1 MMQDEFNSIKV
12 NNEKQTIKAE
22 FGKVQKTEFS
32 ENVDMYLHATNY
44 NANLNQTVKNSNAE
58 TLVEAESSTTAV
70 AASGGASGAVTTVS
84 AGGAASGIAA
94 SSVSAIVVAS
104 SVTITA
110 LSVVTGVSIALHN
123 YQCEIDLFISSNQV
137 SYELTI
143 NDLKSEDEDYEYDY
157 ESYEKE
163 PFSIRVYNNNYDKTQ
178 PLYYGYNDGYF
189 DNLTLGQTYNIVVTA
204 DSISGAKTLYKDTF
218 TTTAVAN
225 FLDFYVDSAFD
236 YYNQVIYAYLDF
248 VDELDQLSD
257 FELTITRVE
266 EFEPLDSM
274 GDLIAEEIDVEPRVE
289 SFSATYPLE
298 KKTGYQEVHL
308 DTGDMWIEP
317 ERSYQF
323 EFSYKRNNE
332 KIVYQDGEVSFYS
345 AFEGTSEVYGVNF
358 NNEANYLDKTF
369 VLNLIYTDENDMLW
383 DFVLHLSRDDGF
395 TANIPLEKTIDQQ
408 IIYAE
413 DYDIL
418 LTETYNATLT
428 YTKMGVEE
436 TMDLPSFSFTDN
448 SGARSIFN
456 SFVFPKTADF
466 LEKTFE
472 VRLDYQDDFK
482 IFHQFVLT
490 INDDFGDF
498 TFEFELDETTELQ
511 SVYAPDIDYETEV
524 EYNYSLTCMKD
535 GVLTE
540 LDSGRFSFKDKYD
553 RKSQFNSLT
562 INEEGNFLTNV
573 FTVQLDYVDDF
584 EAFDFFSLNFTS
596 ASAAASG
603 GSFDFALEKKTTVQT
618 LDAGENGMSLM
629 NGPYNYTLYVDRYGV
644 TETLTT
650 GSVTFTDSSGAVSQF
665 DKLIFNE
672 KMNGEDGSFSLT
684 LSYQDDFGF
693 FEGFSI
699 RFYND
704 DIEFDTSISLDK
716 TTETQSFNAY
726 DLDFV
731 LDETYTYVLS
741 YYSQGS
747 LITLDPVT
755 FVFSDVYG
763 RTTEFNEFIFDKTGN
778 FLTNEFKVTLDFS
791 DSFGQYSGFI
801 LTFHNID
808 GSDTYTIPLQKNT
821 FEQTI
826 NGNEYG
832 MELRNKSY
840 TYELTVSYQ
849 GTTITLDEGN
859 AVFTDNSGSSSQFNE
874 FIFDGTANKLTNT
887 MTLQLDFVDDYG
899 IYSDFKVTFHDVEL
913 DYDIEINLEKTINE
927 QTFSVDDNSMFF
939 DNAYTYTL
947 TCICDGVSTTLDS
960 GNFTLADNSGA
971 VSEVNAPTISSTADY
986 RARSFQITLNYQDDF
1001 NYFDDFVMTVRDVTT
1016 NNETIVNLSKTTEP
1030 QTVSFNDQRYNED
1043 TGEYEYDIDIVNH
1056 TVIYTLTYYDSS
1068 VDLTYN
1074 VVEDEPLPAFTN
1086 SLDTEFN
1093 GIVSNWQLVEDPNYA
1108 GHYYIPMKLDY
1119 VDEKGIYGY
1128 LEINMYIGDD
1138 QVGMIEFQNE
1148 VVPTRGDWIAGS
1160 VSSSLSTDDLT
1171 GNAITFKVEGQLM
1184 DEKNP
1189 NVTTDD
1195 HTTIYTTT
1203 QTLTMANNPEVLAVT
1218 TDGYV
1223 TGSDT
1228 YFAAYFSGQPGEFTN
1243 TTITIVTTENE
1254 YTYNVTLTGIGDTIY
1269 VNLTETIDGD
1279 IDYDTLVSELGE
1291 PVTIK
1296 FSYCTVT
1303 KTGSN
1308 TGPGTEVISDPIEL
1322 VCYTNFLF
1330 TVSV

>member
-1 MMQDEFNSIKV
+1 MIQDEFNSIKV

-32 ENVDMYLHATNY
+32 ENGDMYLHGTNY
-44 NANLNQTVKNSNAE
+44 NANLNQTVKNSNTE
-58 TLVEAESSTTAV
+58 TVVEAESSVTATS
-70 AASGGASGAVTTVS
+70 SGVSGTVTTV
-84 AGGAASGIAA
+84 GGAGTASTIAA
-94 SSVSAIVVAS
+94 GSASALVVAS
-104 SVTITA
+104 SVAVTA
-110 LSVVTGVSIALHN
+110 ISVVTGVSIALHN

-204 DSISGAKTLYKDTF
+204 DSVSGAKTLYKDTF

-266 EFEPLDSM
+266 EFEPIDSM
-274 GDLIAEEIDVEPRVE
+274 GDLTAEEIDVEPRVE

-369 VLNLIYTDENDMLW
+369 VINLIYTDENDMLW

-418 LTETYNATLT
+418 LTETYNAALT

-436 TMDLPSFSFTDN
+436 TMDLPSFSFADN

-562 INEEGNFLTNV
+562 INEEANFLTNV

-596 ASAAASG
+596 ASTAVSG

-629 NGPYNYTLYVDRYGV
+629 KGPYNYTLYVDRYGV

-650 GSVTFTDSSGAVSQF
+650 GSVTFTDNSGAS
-665 DKLIFNE
+665 
-672 KMNGEDGSFSLT
+672 S
-684 LSYQDDFGF
+684 
-693 FEGFSI
+693 
-699 RFYND
+699 
-704 DIEFDTSISLDK
+704 
-716 TTETQSFNAY
+716 
-726 DLDFV
+726 
-731 LDETYTYVLS
+731 
-741 YYSQGS
+741 
-747 LITLDPVT
+747 
-755 FVFSDVYG
+755 
-763 RTTEFNEFIFDKTGN
+763 EFNEF
-778 FLTNEFKVTLDFS
+778 V
-791 DSFGQYSGFI
+791 
-801 LTFHNID
+801 
-808 GSDTYTIPLQKNT
+808 
-821 FEQTI
+821 
-826 NGNEYG
+826 
-832 MELRNKSY
+832 
-840 TYELTVSYQ
+840 
-849 GTTITLDEGN
+849 
-859 AVFTDNSGSSSQFNE
+859 
-874 FIFDGTANKLTNT
+874 FDGTANKLTDVMT
-887 MTLQLDFVDDYG
+887 MRLDYVDDFG
-899 IYSDFKVTFHDVEL
+899 LYSDFKLTIHDVDL
-913 DYDIEINLEKTINE
+913 GYDVEINLASTSEE
-927 QTFSVDDNSMFF
+927 QSFNVSDNDLFF
-939 DNAYTYTL
+939 DSSYTYTL
-947 TCICDGVSTTLDS
+947 TCTYDGEPTTLDS
-960 GNFTLADNSGA
+960 GNFVLSDNSGA
-971 VSEVNAPTISSTADY
+971 VSEVSAPTISSTADY
-986 RARSFQITLNYQDDF
+986 RARSFQVTLNYQDDF
-1001 NYFDDFVMTVRDVTT
+1001 NYFDNFVMTVRDVTT

-1043 TGEYEYDIDIVNH
+1043 TGEYEYDIDIINH
-1056 TVIYTLTYYDSS
+1056 TVIYTLSYYDSS

-1074 VVEDEPLPAFTN
+1074 VVEQEALPAFTN
-1086 SLDTEFN
+1086 SLNTEFN
-1093 GIVSNWQLVEDPNYA
+1093 GIVSNWQLVEDPQYA
-1108 GHYYIPMKLDY
+1108 GHYYVPMKLDY

-1128 LEINMYIGDD
+1128 LEINMYNSNNQ
-1138 QVGMIEFQNE
+1138 QVGVVEFQNE
-1148 VVPTRGDWIAGS
+1148 VVPEVGQWIAGS
-1160 VSSSLSTDDLT
+1160 LSTSLSVDELT
-1171 GNAITFKVEGQLM
+1171 GSAITFKVEGQLM

-1228 YFAAYFSGQPGEFTN
+1228 YFAAYFSGQPTEFTN
-1243 TTITIVTTENE
+1243 TTITIVTTDNE
-1254 YTYNVTLTGIGDTIY
+1254 YTYNVTLTGIGDSIY

-1303 KTGSN
+1303 KTGSD
-1308 TGPGTEVISDPIEL
+1308 TGPGTEVISEPIEM

>member
-12 NNEKQTIKAE
+12 NNEKQTVKAE

-32 ENVDMYLHATNY
+32 ENGDMYLHGTSY
-44 NANLNQTVKNSNAE
+44 NANLNQTVKNANVE
-58 TLVEAESSTTAV
+58 TLTEATSTVSAT
-70 AASGGASGAVTTVS
+70 SGGVVTTV
-84 AGGAASGIAA
+84 AGGATASTLAA
-94 SSVSAIVVAS
+94 GSVSAIVVAS

-110 LSVVTGVSIALHN
+110 LSVVTGVSIAMHD
-123 YQCEIDLFISSNQV
+123 YKCQIDLFISSNQV

-143 NDLKSEDEDYEYDY
+143 NDLKNEDEDYEFDY
-157 ESYEKE
+157 ESYENE
-163 PFSIRVYNNNYDKTQ
+163 PFSIRVYNNNYDKTE

-204 DSISGAKTLYKDTF
+204 DSVSGTKTLYKDTF
-218 TTTAVAN
+218 TTTAVASL
-225 FLDFYVDSAFD
+225 LDFYVDSAFD
-236 YYNQVIYAYLDF
+236 YYNQIIYVYLDF
-248 VDELDQLSD
+248 VDEIDQLSD
-257 FELTITRVE
+257 FALTITRVE
-266 EFEPLDSM
+266 DFSDLEPIEPI
-274 GDLIAEEIDVEPRVE
+274 GDLIAEEIDVEPRID

-298 KKTGYQEVHL
+298 KKTGVQEVHL

-317 ERSYQF
+317 DFNYQF
-323 EFSYKRNNE
+323 EFSYIRNGE
-332 KIVYQDGEVSFYS
+332 KIVYQDGDISFYS
-345 AFEGTSEVYGVNF
+345 AFEGNSEVYSVNF
-358 NNEANYLDKTF
+358 NNEANYLDQTF
-369 VLNLIYTDENDMLW
+369 VLNLVYIDENDVLF

-395 TANIPLEKTIDQQ
+395 TASIPLEKTTNQQ

-413 DYDIL
+413 DYELD
-418 LTETYNATLT
+418 LTQTYNAYLT
-428 YTKMGVEE
+428 YTKNGVEE
-436 TMDLPSFSFTDN
+436 SLELQQFSFTDN
-448 SGARSIFN
+448 SGAISRFN
-456 SFVFPKTADF
+456 DFIFPKTADF

-472 VRLDYQDDFK
+472 VRLDYKDDFK

-498 TFEFELDETTELQ
+498 NFEFELDETTELQ
-511 SVYAPDIDYETEV
+511 SVYAPEIDYETEV
-524 EYNYSLTCMKD
+524 EYNYSLTCMKE

-540 LDSGRFSFKDKYD
+540 LDSGRFNFKDKYN

-584 EAFDFFSLNFTS
+584 NAFDFFSLNFTS
-596 ASAAASG
+596 ASAATTS
-603 GSFDFALEKKTTVQT
+603 GSFDFALESKTTVQT

-629 NGPYNYTLYVDRYGV
+629 DGPYNYTLYVDRYGV
-644 TETLTT
+644 TEILTT

-665 DKLIFNE
+665 NELLFNG

-684 LSYQDDFGF
+684 LSYQDDFDF
-693 FEGFSI
+693 FSGFSV

-716 TTETQSFNAY
+716 TTETQYFNAY

-747 LITLDPVT
+747 LITLEPVT
-755 FVFSDVYG
+755 FVFADVYG

-791 DSFGQYSGFI
+791 DSFGQYSDFI
-801 LTFHNID
+801 LTFRNID
-808 GSDTYTIPLQKNT
+808 GSDTYSIPLQKNT

-849 GTTITLDEGN
+849 GMTITLDEGN

-874 FIFDGTANKLTNT
+874 FIFDGTANKLTNVLA
-887 MTLQLDFVDDYG
+887 MQLDFVDDYG

-913 DYDIEINLEKTINE
+913 DYDIEINLEKTTNE
-927 QTFSVDDNSMFF
+927 QTFSVDDNNMFF

-960 GNFTLADNSGA
+960 GNFTLTDNSGA
-971 VSEVNAPTISSTADY
+971 VSEVNTPTISSSANFRT
-986 RARSFQITLNYQDDF
+986 RTFQVTLNFQDDF
-1001 NYFDDFVMTVRDVTT
+1001 GYFDDFVMTVRDVTT
-1016 NNETIVNLSKTTEP
+1016 NNETIVNLNKTTEP
-1030 QTVSFNDQRYNED
+1030 QNVSFNDQRYNED

-1068 VDLTYN
+1068 VDLTNN

-1086 SLDTEFN
+1086 SLTTQFN

-1108 GHYYIPMKLDY
+1108 GHYYVPMKLDY

-1148 VVPTRGDWIAGS
+1148 VVPPEGDWIAGS
-1160 VSSSLSTDDLT
+1160 VSSSLSVDDLT
-1171 GNAITFKVEGQLM
+1171 GNAITFKVEGQIM
-1184 DEKNP
+1184 DEKNI
-1189 NVTTDD
+1189 NVTSDERATVYS
-1195 HTTIYTTT
+1195 TTH
-1203 QTLTMANNPEVLAVT
+1203 TLTMADNPEVLALT

-1223 TGSDT
+1223 SAGEV
-1228 YFAAYFSGQPGEFTN
+1228 YFQTSFSGQVAEFTN
-1243 TTITIVTTENE
+1243 TEIIIVTNDSV
-1254 YTYNVTLTGIGDTIY
+1254 YTYPVTLTGIGDSLTI
-1269 VNLTETIDGD
+1269 
-1279 IDYDTLVSELGE
+1279 TLNNSSEGYMDDEVLMAALSE

-1303 KTGSN
+1303 KTGEE
-1308 TGPGTEVISDPIEL
+1308 PGTEVISDPIEM

-1330 TVSV
+1330 TFSV

>member
-32 ENVDMYLHATNY
+32 ENGDMYLHGTNY
-44 NANLNQTVKNSNAE
+44 NANLNQTVKNSNVE

-163 PFSIRVYNNNYDKTQ
+163 PFSIHVYNNNYDKTQ

-266 EFEPLDSM
+266 EFEPIDSM
-274 GDLIAEEIDVEPRVE
+274 GDLTAEEIDVEPRVE

-418 LTETYNATLT
+418 LTETYNAALT

-436 TMDLPSFSFTDN
+436 TMDLPSFSFADN

-596 ASAAASG
+596 ASAAVSG

-629 NGPYNYTLYVDRYGV
+629 KGPYNYTLYVDRYGV

-650 GSVTFTDSSGAVSQF
+650 GSVTFTDNSGAS
-665 DKLIFNE
+665 
-672 KMNGEDGSFSLT
+672 S
-684 LSYQDDFGF
+684 
-693 FEGFSI
+693 
-699 RFYND
+699 
-704 DIEFDTSISLDK
+704 
-716 TTETQSFNAY
+716 
-726 DLDFV
+726 
-731 LDETYTYVLS
+731 
-741 YYSQGS
+741 
-747 LITLDPVT
+747 
-755 FVFSDVYG
+755 
-763 RTTEFNEFIFDKTGN
+763 EFNEF
-778 FLTNEFKVTLDFS
+778 V
-791 DSFGQYSGFI
+791 
-801 LTFHNID
+801 
-808 GSDTYTIPLQKNT
+808 
-821 FEQTI
+821 
-826 NGNEYG
+826 
-832 MELRNKSY
+832 
-840 TYELTVSYQ
+840 
-849 GTTITLDEGN
+849 
-859 AVFTDNSGSSSQFNE
+859 
-874 FIFDGTANKLTNT
+874 FDGTANKLTDVMT
-887 MTLQLDFVDDYG
+887 MRLDYVDDFG
-899 IYSDFKVTFHDVEL
+899 LYSDFKLTIHDVDL
-913 DYDIEINLEKTINE
+913 GYDVEINLASTSEE
-927 QTFSVDDNSMFF
+927 QSFGVSDNDLFF
-939 DNAYTYTL
+939 DSSYTYTL
-947 TCICDGVSTTLDS
+947 TCTYDGEPTTLDS
-960 GNFTLADNSGA
+960 GNFVLSDNSGA
-971 VSEVNAPTISSTADY
+971 VSEVSAPTISSTADY
-986 RARSFQITLNYQDDF
+986 RARSFQVTLNYQDDF
-1001 NYFDDFVMTVRDVTT
+1001 NYFDNFVMTVRDVTT

-1043 TGEYEYDIDIVNH
+1043 TGEYEYDIDIINH
-1056 TVIYTLTYYDSS
+1056 TVIYTLSYYDSS
-1068 VDLTYN
+1068 VDLTHN
-1074 VVEDEPLPAFTN
+1074 VVEQEALPAFTN
-1086 SLDTEFN
+1086 SLNTEFN
-1093 GIVSNWQLVEDPNYA
+1093 GIVSNWQLVEDPQYA
-1108 GHYYIPMKLDY
+1108 GHYYVPMKLDY

-1128 LEINMYIGDD
+1128 LEINMYNSNNQ
-1138 QVGMIEFQNE
+1138 QVGVVEFQNE
-1148 VVPTRGDWIAGS
+1148 VVPEVGQWIAGS
-1160 VSSSLSTDDLT
+1160 LSTSLSVDELT
-1171 GNAITFKVEGQLM
+1171 GSAITFKVEGQLM

-1303 KTGSN
+1303 KTGSD

>member
-1 MMQDEFNSIKV
+1 MVQDEFNSIKV

-32 ENVDMYLHATNY
+32 ENGDMYLHGTNY
-44 NANLNQTVKNSNAE
+44 NANLNQTVKNSNVE
-58 TLVEAESSTTAV
+58 TLVEAESSTTSV

-204 DSISGAKTLYKDTF
+204 DSVSGAKTLYKDTF

-266 EFEPLDSM
+266 EFEPIDPM

-418 LTETYNATLT
+418 LTEIYNATLT

-436 TMDLPSFSFTDN
+436 TMDLPSFSFADN

-596 ASAAASG
+596 ASAASSG

-684 LSYQDDFGF
+684 LSYQDDFDF
-693 FEGFSI
+693 FDGFSVH
-699 RFYND
+699 FYNEE
-704 DIEFDTSISLDK
+704 IEFDTSISLEK
-716 TTETQSFNAY
+716 TTETQHFNAF
-726 DLDFV
+726 DLGFE
-731 LDETYTYVLS
+731 LEERYTYVLS
-741 YYSQGS
+741 YYSQDT
-747 LITLDPVT
+747 LVTLDPVE

-763 RTTEFNEFIFDKTGN
+763 RTSEFNEFIFNKTGN
-778 FLTNEFKVTLDFS
+778 FLTNQFVVQLDYSDPFGMFS
-791 DSFGQYSGFI
+791 DFVLIFSRMDDAFQVE
-801 LTFHNID
+801 
-808 GSDTYTIPLQKNT
+808 IPLQKNT
-821 FEQTI
+821 LEQTI
-826 NGNEYG
+826 DGTTYD
-832 MELRNKSY
+832 MQLRNKQYHYVLSC
-840 TYELTVSYQ
+840 TKQGMTTELDSGDVT
-849 GTTITLDEGN
+849 
-859 AVFTDNSGSSSQFNE
+859 FTDNSGASSEFNE
-874 FIFDGTANKLTNT
+874 FVFDGTANKLTDVMT
-887 MTLQLDFVDDYG
+887 MRLDYVDDFG
-899 IYSDFKVTFHDVEL
+899 LYSDFKLTIHDVDL
-913 DYDIEINLEKTINE
+913 GSDVEINLASTSEE
-927 QTFSVDDNSMFF
+927 QSFDVSDNDLFF
-939 DNAYTYTL
+939 DGSYTYTL
-947 TCICDGVSTTLDS
+947 TCTYDGEPTTLDS
-960 GNFTLADNSGA
+960 GNFVLSDNSGA
-971 VSEVNAPTISSTADY
+971 VSEVSAPTISSTADY

-1001 NYFDDFVMTVRDVTT
+1001 NY
-1016 NNETIVNLSKTTEP
+1016 
-1030 QTVSFNDQRYNED
+1030 
-1043 TGEYEYDIDIVNH
+1043 
-1056 TVIYTLTYYDSS
+1056 
-1068 VDLTYN
+1068 
-1074 VVEDEPLPAFTN
+1074 
-1086 SLDTEFN
+1086 
-1093 GIVSNWQLVEDPNYA
+1093 
-1108 GHYYIPMKLDY
+1108 
-1119 VDEKGIYGY
+1119 
-1128 LEINMYIGDD
+1128 
-1138 QVGMIEFQNE
+1138 
-1148 VVPTRGDWIAGS
+1148 
-1160 VSSSLSTDDLT
+1160 
-1171 GNAITFKVEGQLM
+1171 
-1184 DEKNP
+1184 
-1189 NVTTDD
+1189 
-1195 HTTIYTTT
+1195 
-1203 QTLTMANNPEVLAVT
+1203 
-1218 TDGYV
+1218 
-1223 TGSDT
+1223 
-1228 YFAAYFSGQPGEFTN
+1228 
-1243 TTITIVTTENE
+1243 
-1254 YTYNVTLTGIGDTIY
+1254 
-1269 VNLTETIDGD
+1269 
-1279 IDYDTLVSELGE
+1279 
-1291 PVTIK
+1291 
-1296 FSYCTVT
+1296 
-1303 KTGSN
+1303 
-1308 TGPGTEVISDPIEL
+1308 
-1322 VCYTNFLF
+1322 
-1330 TVSV
+1330 